1 MHGEIQGMAGKNVLN
16 TQLQTGNFEMITLRG
31 AVKDSGA
38 FDVTLEEGEQG
49 DDHALDL
56 QDDNR
61 PVAKISNKKCHQET
75 QTEFSSL
82 LTVAD
87 FPAQETIEETHL

>member
-1 MHGEIQGMAGKNVLN
+1 M
-16 TQLQTGNFEMITLRG
+16 TTLRG

-38 FDVTLEEGEQG
+38 FDVTLEESEQA

-61 PVAKISNKKCHQET
+61 PVAKIRNKKCHQGT
-75 QTEFSSL
+75 HTEFSSPP
-82 LTVAD
+82 TVVD
-87 FPAQETIEETHL
+87 FPVHEKIEETRL